1 MWLVGGYCAGQHI
14 YSQKQFPQPVFR
26 AKRRP
31 LPLLKPFINCG
42 PLAAFTYLERAGKET
57 LDSIT
62 NTRLK

>member
-26 AKRRP
+26 ANRT
-31 LPLLKPFINCG
+31 PLLLLQSFINSG
-42 PLAAFTYLERAGKET
+42 PLAAFTNHELGGQET